1 MSSVLFIAHYPFQY
15 RNKLNEQQNARVSQQ
30 REALTQRQEEM
41 TNIDK
46 RISELQDRLHQKRIL
61 NQQLANQIT
70 AASHKASGQQLR
82 TVNSTPGLQPHPYQQ
97 QGKLL
102 RPLTSGNIAAV
113 EPYHHVPVPNTTNF
127 QVRSALFLTLKNK
140 Y

>member
-1 MSSVLFIAHYPFQY
+1 LNIVWPKSLYRFQY

-41 TNIDK
+41 TNIDR
-46 RISELQDRLHQKRIL
+46 RISELQDRLHQKRML

-70 AASHKASGQQLR
+70 AASHKAGQQMR
-82 TVNSTPGLQPHPYQQ
+82 TANSTGGLQPHPYQQ
-97 QGKLL
+97 QGKTL

-127 QVRSALFLTLKNK
+127 QVTIAALLF
-140 Y
+140 YYY